1 MICAGRRESRLKHKR
16 TAAAAVAAAIIL
28 LSGCANASSVEELLS
43 PPRLDG
49 EQSEIYDALRAFTNE
64 GITLKYP
71 RSGQYRSAFVVQNI
85 DDEPTDEAIVFY
97 EMPNVTA
104 GSSLRINFLDK
115 QNGHWV
121 SVYDFSAQG
130 SEVESIMFRD
140 LGNGTTTIFVD
151 YLVQS
156 SSDRYTSVMSYS
168 GGAPKELAGIRNI
181 YTGIFDTDGN
191 GTDDLFAISSERT
204 SGITSVSIY
213 GFRDEKFTQ
222 IGAAN
227 LNSGFAE
234 IRSVCCGMCGSSGTR
249 AVFVDYAFSDGS
261 FGTDAVVCGNG
272 FFFLSP
278 ALTPEA
284 IVRSSNSYTPYITC
298 TDADG
303 DGSIEI
309 PATKPFVQYEES
321 PRAEQL
327 CSTDWYYLTRNGTYL
342 QKKFGSFVGTKGD
355 YILIFPDSWSGKI
368 TASVSIAEGI
378 VRFNRYS
385 AISGVTGENIL
396 TLFGAAGSNLARY
409 EGGNYILLGTSP
421 STGYSY
427 FAQLGNS
434 DLTPTEAE
442 LEQLFRLQ

>member
-1 MICAGRRESRLKHKR
+1 M
-16 TAAAAVAAAIIL
+16 L
-28 LSGCANASSVEELLS
+28 LSGCAGGSVEELLS

-49 EQSEIYDALRAFTNE
+49 EQSEIYDALRVFTNE

-71 RSGQYRSAFVVQNI
+71 RSGQYRSAFVVTDI
-85 DDEPTDEAIVFY
+85 DDEPSDEAIVFY
-97 EMPNVTA
+97 EMPNVTT
-104 GSSLRINFLDK
+104 GSSLRMNFLDK

-121 SVYDFSAQG
+121 SVYDFAAQG

-140 LGNGTTTIFVD
+140 LGNGRPTIFVN

-156 SSDRYTSVMSYS
+156 SSDRYTSVLTYNQD
-168 GGAPKELAGIRNI
+168 GPRELAGIRNI

-191 GTDDLFAISSERT
+191 GTEDLFAISSERT

-213 GFRDEKFTQ
+213 GFVDDRFSQ

-234 IRSVCCGMCGSSGTR
+234 IRNVCCGTCSSAGTR

-278 ALTPEA
+278 ALTPETV
-284 IVRSSNSYTPYITC
+284 VRSSNSYTPYLNCI
-298 TDADG
+298 DVDG

-309 PATKPFVQYEES
+309 PATKPFAQYEDS

-327 CSTDWYYLTRNGTYL
+327 CETMWYFLQRNGTYL
-342 QKKFGSFVGTKGD
+342 QKKYSSFVGTKGD
-355 YILIFPDSWSGKI
+355 YILLFPESWNGKV
-368 TASVSIAEGI
+368 TVSASIAEGI
-378 VRFNRYS
+378 VRFNRYN

-396 TLFGAAGSNLARY
+396 KLFGASGNNIARY
-409 EGGNYILLGTSP
+409 DNDNYTLLGTSP

-427 FAQLGNS
+427 FIQLGNS
-434 DLTPTEAE
+434 DLTPTIDE
-442 LEQLFRLQ
+442 LKQLFRLQ